1 MRQNTALLRPNHSTA
16 VKGHR
21 SRLRGIRAE
30 LKQRQRFRIGQL
42 RELAVDATEAV
53 ATADES
59 RLQVTSHLTASAE
72 WELTEIAHALQRLDD
87 GSYGRCER
95 CAEPIPTERLEVLP
109 MSRLCTQC
117 QYLAESGR

>member
-1 MRQNTALLRPNHSTA
+1 MRQNTAIVRPNSSTA
-16 VKGHR
+16 VKGRR
-21 SRLRGIRAE
+21 SHLRGIRAE
-30 LKQRQRFRIGQL
+30 LQRRQRFRMGQL

-53 ATADES
+53 TTADES
-59 RLQVTSHLTASAE
+59 RLQVTSILTASAE
-72 WELTEIAHALQRLDD
+72 WELSEITDALQRLDD

-109 MSRLCTQC
+109 MSRLCTPC